1 MLLTPEGDTSVE
13 DLIKDNKEWLEEIFD
28 EITPWDNSVRVARR
42 RVWVRVWGLPFHL
55 WEWSVFVNVVINIGN
70 LLAVDKTTENF
81 DELQYARVLVSIPF
95 VAEARTSKRMMINET
110 IYQIRIEEDLTCCDK
125 SNERKENEVSW
136 SESFVGDEE
145 SESNY
150 DNASESEKLMP
161 TNQNM
166 KSEFNHIGISPEM
179 MSEDRYD
186 SPVLRD
192 VRKAAFR
199 HRGPRLS
206 VSCPVWGTGR
216 WEKFAKWARCLARV
230 HPSNDALH
238 VIPNVHGSSTT
249 RGDSGQMRNG
259 PRGANSVQ
267 MLEEGGEGDNPLVQ
281 SGCPEWPKRNA
292 LLIGVKEKQKTLTL
306 ILMLYSP
313 CTRPSTTSDGRHE
326 REDEALMIG
335 GAATRTQTGRQRK
348 IMC

>member
-1 MLLTPEGDTSVE
+1 MLLTPKGDTSVE
-13 DLIKDNKEWLEEIFD
+13 DLIKENKEWLEEIFD
-28 EITPWDNSVRVARR
+28 EITPWDNSVRVAQQ

-81 DELQYARVLVSIPF
+81 DELQDARVL
-95 VAEARTSKRMMINET
+95 
-110 IYQIRIEEDLTCCDK
+110 
-125 SNERKENEVSW
+125 ENEVSW

-145 SESNY
+145 CESNY

-206 VSCPVWGTGR
+206 SHGNGYIRRSQSNMLQVGPSAAQECGLSESRSPVWGTSR
-216 WEKFAKWARCLARV
+216 WEKFAKWARCLAQV

-267 MLEEGGEGDNPLVQ
+267 MLEEGGEGGNPLVQ
-281 SGCPEWPKRNA
+281 SG
-292 LLIGVKEKQKTLTL
+292 
-306 ILMLYSP
+306 
-313 CTRPSTTSDGRHE
+313 RPNGLSEMRCSSV
-326 REDEALMIG
+326 
-335 GAATRTQTGRQRK
+335 
-348 IMC
+348 